1 MLRFIQRLLCGVFG
15 HDWWKSPSG
24 TMRFCR
30 CCARSQTK
38 LKLGDSGEQ
47 LTADDDGPK
56 WKDITPHAG

>member
-38 LKLGDSGEQ
+38 LKFTGDT
-47 LTADDDGPK
+47 LTADDEPK
-56 WKDITPHAG
+56 WQDITPHAG

>member
-30 CCARSQTK
+30 CCALAQTK
-38 LKLGDSGEQ
+38 LKFIGET
-47 LTADDDGPK
+47 LTADDEPK
-56 WKDITPHAG
+56 WKDIKPHAG